1 MINCIYILLIITI
14 SNNIKILSSMTN
26 ELNDLG
32 GDGAKM
38 GNCELF
44 CIPSETLN
52 KTEERFMY

>member
-1 MINCIYILLIITI
+1 
-14 SNNIKILSSMTN
+14 MTN

-32 GDGAKM
+32 GDEAKI

-44 CIPSETLN
+44 CIASESLN

>member
-1 MINCIYILLIITI
+1 MINCIHFLVVITI
-14 SNNIKILSSMTN
+14 RYNIKIISSMTN

-32 GDGAKM
+32 GDEAKI

-44 CIPSETLN
+44 CIASEALN